1 MEQCY
6 TYCADSVWVGGKYLA
21 CKGKEERR
29 EGRGERRKSDKEW
42 EGEERGGGRWKR
54 KKGRRREGVHVGVKM
69 GGRSGHASPDACL
82 GSRNDWAE
90 RVDSQADLGWRVSYS
105 APRIHIHILPER
117 LCIAYP
123 SDSFALISEEAGRNA
138 ALKFAHWLLEYQ
150 LRLLG
155 GFGRDLAST
164 TKSFPCVVE
173 ALPRACLRREA
184 EPIRWDVSACK
195 CVDV

>member
-1 MEQCY
+1 MLRRLRIFCLGWGE
-6 TYCADSVWVGGKYLA
+6 VLGVKRRGGKTGG
-21 CKGKEERR
+21 KGA
-29 EGRGERRKSDKEW
+29 RGEQRG
-42 EGEERGGGRWKR
+42 EGQGKGRWKVEEKGRKEKGKRPCWGQNGR
-54 KKGRRREGVHVGVKM
+54 KKWPCI
-69 GGRSGHASPDACL
+69 SGCL
-82 GSRNDWAE
+82 SWVQKHWAE
-90 RVDSQADLGWRVSYS
+90 RVDSQADLGWRVSSS
-105 APRIHIHILPER
+105 APRLHIHILPER

-155 GFGRDLAST
+155 GFGRDLSST

-184 EPIRWDVSACK
+184 EPIRWDLSASK